1 MEVLKVKYQKI
12 KENKNE
18 DLIQPEMIW
27 KEALKKN
34 IPMNNWTQ
42 FIFNELNN
50 PYKYIKKIPINNIN
64 IYQKRK

>member
-50 PYKYIKKIPINNIN
+50 PYKYIKTIPIKNNN